1 MTEQKQKKIDF
12 GFEDI
17 PIADKQDKVGEIF
30 SSVAPKYDLMND
42 AMSFGM
48 HRLWKRYLIKLAGI
62 KPNQHICD
70 LASGTGDVALLLTRE
85 LGDTGGKV
93 VMSDINKEMLDIG
106 YDKIFDAGLSRVVEP
121 VVANSECLPFASS
134 SFDLVTMVFGL
145 RNITDKK
152 RALSEMHRIVKPGGT
167 VLVMEFSKP
176 KNSFV
181 SYVYD
186 KYSFNVIP
194 GLGRFFAG
202 DSESYRYLVESIRR
216 HPDQEKLQEWFYE
229 AGFDSCS
236 ITNLSSG
243 VVAVHKGVKY

>member
-1 MTEQKQKKIDF
+1 MTEQKHEKIDF
-12 GFEDI
+12 GFKDI
-17 PIADKQDKVGEIF
+17 PVEEKQGKVGEIF
-30 SSVAPKYDLMND
+30 TNVAPKYDLMND

-62 KPNQHICD
+62 KPKHKICD
-70 LASGTGDVALLLTRE
+70 LASGTGDVAMLLTKE
-85 LGDTGGKV
+85 LGDAGGNV
-93 VMSDINKEMLDIG
+93 IMSDINKEMLDIG
-106 YDKIFDAGLSRVVEP
+106 YDKIFDAGLSHLVEP
-121 VVANSECLPFASS
+121 VVANSESLPFADS

-176 KNSFV
+176 KSSLI

-194 GLGRFFAG
+194 GLGKFFAG

-216 HPDQEKLQEWFYE
+216 HPNQEQLREWFYE

-243 VVAVHKGVKY
+243 VVAIHKGVKY